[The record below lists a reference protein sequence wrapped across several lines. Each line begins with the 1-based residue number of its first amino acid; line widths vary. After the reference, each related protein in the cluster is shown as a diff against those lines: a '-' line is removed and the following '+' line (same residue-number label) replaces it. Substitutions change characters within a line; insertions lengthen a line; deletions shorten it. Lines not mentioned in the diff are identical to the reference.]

1 MDKSKQIQT
10 LKLYISNDGI
20 EVDRLFKRIN
30 QLRNNIKKNTDM
42 LYKCCDHDWVIDRD
56 NCDHHRTRRICRICD
71 LST

>member
-1 MDKSKQIQT
+1 MDKPEQIQT
-10 LKLYISNDGI
+10 LKQSIYDDRI

-30 QLRNNIKKNTDM
+30 QLRNNIKKNTNT

-56 NCDHHRTRRICRICD
+56 NWDHHRTLRICRICD